1 MAKYGMSMATL
12 GMAVEFAK
20 HGIAANTLWP
30 ATTIATAAVQFA
42 LGGDAMMK
50 VSRTPEIY
58 ADAAYEIFLQPA
70 REYTGQ
76 SLIVEDVLTAAGV
89 TDFSSYAAV
98 PGTPDDKLF
107 PDIFL

>member
-1 MAKYGMSMATL
+1 MTLTTL
-12 GMAVEFAK
+12 GFAAEFAK
-20 HGIAANTLWP
+20 AGIAANTLWP

-58 ADAAYEIFLQPA
+58 ADAAYEIVTKPA

-76 SLIVEDVLTAAGV
+76 TLIVEDVLRDAGI

-98 PGTPDDKLF
+98 PGTPDNELF
-107 PDIFL
+107 PDIFLG